1 MTIAGTFDDSISGSD
16 LAGNIPVEY
25 VPEIMKGTVE
35 NSNAMRL
42 ATRLP
47 DMPTA
52 TRIMPVLD
60 SLPIAY
66 FSTGEADQTQT
77 SDVKWRNVS
86 VTAEELNVIVPIPKT
101 AFDDANQPIWPRVQ
115 PLIQQAAGKAI
126 DQAIFYGTNS
136 PSSWDT
142 ALGAAGLVAGCA
154 AVSDAAHTVSLAA
167 CDDMYEALLGE
178 AGVLSL
184 LEEEGFMATGHVAHT
199 SMRGKLRGVRDADG
213 QPLFRNGMNDSTRY
227 VLDGSPID
235 FPVNG
240 SVVKASSLLIAG
252 QWTELVY
259 AMRQDIT
266 WFVANQGVIQDGN
279 GAIQFNLFQNR
290 MVALMLTMR
299 LGVALPNPVNALEE
313 TQANRYPFAVLTA

>member
-1 MTIAGTFDDSISGSD
+1 MTISGTFDDSISGAD

-25 VPEIMKGTVE
+25 VPEIMKGTTE
-35 NSNAMRL
+35 SSNVMRL
-42 ATRLP
+42 ASRLP

-52 TRIMPVLD
+52 TRVMPVLD
-60 SLPIAY
+60 SLPLAY

-77 SDVKWRNVS
+77 TDVKWRNVT

-115 PLIQQAAGKAI
+115 PLIVQAAGKAI
-126 DQAIFYGTNS
+126 DQAVLYETNK
-136 PSSWDT
+136 PASWPKGIVHS
-142 ALGAAGLVAGCA
+142 ALDVAGD
-154 AVSDAAHTVSLAA
+154 SHTISLAA

-178 AGVLSL
+178 AGVLSR

-213 QPLFRNGMNDSTRY
+213 QPLFRNGMNESTRY

-240 SVVKASSLLIAG
+240 SIDKSKTLMVTG
-252 QWTELVY
+252 QWNELVY
-259 AMRQDIT
+259 AVRQDIT

-299 LGVALPNPVNALEE
+299 LGFALPNPVNALEE
-313 TQANRYPFAVLTA
+313 TEANRYPFAVLTA

>member
-1 MTIAGTFDDSISGSD
+1 MGDYDQSISGGD

-25 VPEIMKGTVE
+25 VPEIMKGTTE

-42 ATRLP
+42 ASRLP

-60 SLPIAY
+60 SLPLAY
-66 FSTGEADQTQT
+66 FSSGEAALAKTT
-77 SDVKWRNVS
+77 DVKWRNVT
-86 VTAEELNVIVPIPKT
+86 VTAEELNVIVPIPMT

-115 PLIQQAAGKAI
+115 PLIVQAAGKAI
-126 DQAIFYGTNS
+126 DAAVFYGTNK
-136 PSSWDT
+136 PASWPAAIVT
-142 ALGAAGLVAGCA
+142 AAA
-154 AVSDAAHTVSLAA
+154 AVSDGTHVVSLAA
-167 CDDMYEALLGE
+167 QDDMYEALLGE
-178 AGVLSL
+178 AGVLSK
-184 LEEEGFMATGHVAHT
+184 LEAEGFMATGHVAHT
-199 SMRGKLRGVRDADG
+199 SMRGKLRSVRDAEG
-213 QPLFRNGMNDSTRY
+213 QPLFRNGMNEATRY

-235 FPVNG
+235 FPTNG
-240 SVVKASSLLIAG
+240 SVVAGSSLMISG

-279 GAIQFNLFQNR
+279 GAIQFNLFQQR

-299 LGVALPNPVNALEE
+299 LGFALPNPVNALEPTE
-313 TQANRYPFAVLTA
+313 ANRYPFAVLTA